1 MCENAL
7 HFLFKYLENI
17 FGEKE
22 EKDLVKKE
30 IEEQVIKEG
39 RQKDQIYKH
48 VSYDFW

>member
-17 FGEKE
+17 FDEKE

-30 IEEQVIKEG
+30 IEEQIIKEG
-39 RQKDQIYKH
+39 KKTKSI
-48 VSYDFW
+48 SM